1 MELLTTSEVA
11 TLLGVSDQTVRLMI
25 SKGQLPGERLSDTS
39 WYRVRKD
46 ALIEYAKQRKI
57 ALDWARLESE

>member
-11 TLLGVSDQTVRLMI
+11 ALLGVSDQTIRDMI
-25 SKGQLPGERLSDTS
+25 TKGTLPGERLSDSS

-46 ALIEYAKQRKI
+46 RLIEYAQGRGITLNWDVLSKK
-57 ALDWARLESE
+57 